1 MGFLANKSER
11 SLMKIKT
18 WSQLNTQGLTL
29 LDCPAMLRAIHYIAI
44 FYRFDDQDNLRLL
57 IKCPNDVEILLGS
70 LKRIV
75 SGVWLVKCLPV

>member
-18 WSQLNTQGLTL
+18 WSLLNTQGLTL

-57 IKCPNDVEILLGS
+57 IN
-70 LKRIV
+70 
-75 SGVWLVKCLPV
+75 

>member
-29 LDCPAMLRAIHYIAI
+29 LDCPAVLRAIHYIAI

-57 IKCPNDVEILLGS
+57 IN
-70 LKRIV
+70 
-75 SGVWLVKCLPV
+75 

>member
-29 LDCPAMLRAIHYIAI
+29 LDCPAMLRAIHYRAI

-57 IKCPNDVEILLGS
+57 IN
-70 LKRIV
+70 
-75 SGVWLVKCLPV
+75 